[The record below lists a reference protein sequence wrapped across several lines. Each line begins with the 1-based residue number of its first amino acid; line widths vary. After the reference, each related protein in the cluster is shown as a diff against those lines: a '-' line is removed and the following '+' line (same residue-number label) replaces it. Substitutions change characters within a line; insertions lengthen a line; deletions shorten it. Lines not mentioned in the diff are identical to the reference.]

1 MENAWNLELPV
12 GYRFEPTEQELL
24 LYYLYN
30 KVNGAQLAC
39 NAVLECDLYGEEEAW
54 RQLFHQTD
62 ERSLYF
68 FTNLKNK
75 TDNDSRIG
83 RTTSSGC
90 ATWRN
95 QNEKPIHYDGN
106 VSDGDDQRNEM
117 TLIGF
122 KRTFSYVPKK
132 KGSTSTRAKG
142 RGHGWVMHE
151 FRLAGCLLNN
161 DQVRMPYT
169 YVLLVF
175 FSCLT

>member
-12 GYRFEPTEQELL
+12 RYRFEPTEQELL

-39 NAVLECDLYGEEEAW
+39 NAVMECDIYGEEEAW

-62 ERSLYF
+62 EKSLYF
-68 FTNLKNK
+68 FTKLKNK

-83 RTTSSGC
+83 RMTSSGF

-117 TLIGF
+117 T
-122 KRTFSYVPKK
+122 
-132 KGSTSTRAKG
+132 STYR
-142 RGHGWVMHE
+142 V
-151 FRLAGCLLNN
+151 
-161 DQVRMPYT
+161 
-169 YVLLVF
+169 
-175 FSCLT
+175 